1 MGKDKNMAEK
11 TVILHRKGGIFTL
24 TLNRPEK
31 LNALNMEL
39 RDDMLQALEEVGRDK
54 EARVL
59 VITGAGQA
67 FSAGADM
74 EALHLVQES
83 AVAADE
89 GARIYFDVIL
99 AIRNL
104 DIPTISKIN
113 GDVYGGATC
122 IALVCD
128 FKIASVDA
136 RFGFVF
142 HRIALTGADAGATY
156 LLPRMVGFNKAMEL
170 LMLGQVVDAQQAAK
184 IGLIHKAV
192 PAPELDKNVE
202 ELAERLASGPPVAL
216 KLTKRALWNSLD
228 RDMLSE
234 LDFEGYA
241 QALCFQTEDNKE
253 GVKALLE
260 KRSPIFKGK

>member
-1 MGKDKNMAEK
+1 MSEK
-11 TVILHRKGGIFTL
+11 TVILQREGKICTL
-24 TLNRPEK
+24 TLNRPDK
-31 LNALNMEL
+31 LNALNGEL
-39 RDDMLQALEEVGRDK
+39 RDDMLQALEEVRRDK

-59 VITGAGQA
+59 VITGAGRS

-74 EALHLVQES
+74 ESVHLVQES
-83 AVAADE
+83 ALLADW
-89 GARIYFDVIL
+89 GAKIYHDAIL
-99 AIRNL
+99 AIKNL

-113 GDVYGGATC
+113 GDVYGGGTC

-142 HRIALTGADAGATY
+142 LRIGLCGADAGATY
-156 LLPRMVGFNKAMEL
+156 LLPRIVGFNKAMEL
-170 LMLGQVVDAQQAAK
+170 LMLGQVIDAQEAAR

-202 ELAERLASGPPVAL
+202 DLAKRLASGPPIAL

-228 RDMLSE
+228 RDILSE

-241 QALCFQTEDNKE
+241 QGLCFQTEDNKE

-260 KRSPIFKGK
+260 KRSPIFEGR